1 MAYTGRRHPH
11 AKVQSVSSK
20 KDRTS
25 LSRIELGSDPC
36 KAEAFT
42 TELQSSCLMA
52 GEFTHNRICEKLD
65 QESVWDCLSGK
76 TLMPA
81 NHKVRC
87 AKSYQDDM
95 QKVKSVSSKKTGR
108 RYRGLN
114 SGPITCKAKAFTTEL
129 HSSCLMSGEFTHY
142 RICGK
147 LDQRSVRDC
156 LSGETL
162 MLAISQST
170 MCKVLTR

>member
-20 KDRTS
+20 KTGRRYWVLNS
-25 LSRIELGSDPC
+25 GPIPC

-65 QESVWDCLSGK
+65 QESVRDCLSGE

-129 HSSCLMSGEFTHY
+129 HSSCLMSGEFTLY
-142 RICGK
+142 LICEK
-147 LDQRSVRDC
+147 LDQESVWDC
-156 LSGETL
+156 FSGETL
-162 MLAISQST
+162 MLANH
-170 MCKVLTR
+170 KVWCAKS